1 MLELNQPTR
10 QIRLILS
17 ADDFGLS
24 RSVNRGIAEA
34 FQAGVISSAG
44 ILACGG
50 EFDDAVAIA
59 RAHRDLDVGIHLAL
73 DEERPV
79 LPPDEI
85 PSLVQTNGLFHS
97 RRVLLK
103 RLLIAGSI
111 EQQEI
116 RAEFAAQIRRCLDAG
131 LNLSHFNGHGHIHVY
146 PRIRDSAIAAA
157 REFGIR
163 SCRIPCEPI
172 HVFGRPFRIRAYLR
186 KLLVRWLARGAAAK
200 FRQAGFEFP
209 DAFRGLIY
217 GGRLSKSS
225 LEHVVNSLPR
235 GKIVEVM
242 THPGRYNEAELAKYA
257 HWKYSWE
264 MELEALLSLREVLHN
279 DKTIEQ
285 ISFRVFRD
293 SD

>member
-1 MLELNQPTR
+1 MLDLNQPTKR
-10 QIRLILS
+10 IQLILS

-34 FQAGVISSAG
+34 FQAGVINSAG
-44 ILACGG
+44 ILACGT
-50 EFDDAVAIA
+50 EFDDAVSIA
-59 RAHRDLDVGIHLAL
+59 RTHRDLDLGVHLAL

-85 PSLVQTNGLFHS
+85 PTLVQKNGLFHS
-97 RRVLLK
+97 RRVLLQ
-103 RLLIAGSI
+103 RLLFSGSI
-111 EQQEI
+111 NQQEV

-131 LNLSHFNGHGHIHVY
+131 LEISHFDGHGHVHCY
-146 PRIRDSAIAAA
+146 PRIRDSAIAVA
-157 REFGIR
+157 REFGMT

-172 HVFGRPFRIRAYLR
+172 RILGRPFRVGAYLR
-186 KLLVRWLARGAAAK
+186 KLLMRCLAGGAAAK
-200 FRQAGFEFP
+200 FRKAGLQFP

-217 GGRLSKSS
+217 GGRLSKPI
-225 LEHVVNSLPR
+225 LKRVVNSLPR

-264 MELEALLSLREVLHN
+264 TDLEALLSMREFLRS

-285 ISFRVFRD
+285 ISFRVFRGNV
-293 SD
+293 